1 MASFLGRR
9 DRRLGVVFSVYYYY
23 YYYNTA
29 VVLFTSSSLSTS
41 LLLIPPTAKIST
53 QHQLLC
59 GVPFTSTSPRFSTI
73 SSIPTTHTTH
83 TTFDA
88 QLRPPFTCLY
98 SNPKKNRGDID
109 LTALP
114 SASNEVA
121 PIESTSSTKKE
132 VASISIKQ
140 DIQNIITL
148 VGAQAL
154 LIPVSIA
161 LADVLNIPNKGL
173 GLGFAWTSS
182 AFITGLQWTVPL
194 FAVAG
199 VMRILEPH
207 SQALQEVTKAT
218 QRSVLA
224 VMGKKRRPVF
234 ALFVSILLGA
244 VAGTCQRVMYLMLHI
259 YYVP

>member
-1 MASFLGRR
+1 MASFLGRY
-9 DRRLGVVFSVYYYY
+9 RRLGVVFSVY

-41 LLLIPPTAKIST
+41 LLLIPPTAKFST

-59 GVPFTSTSPRFSTI
+59 GVPLTTTSPRFSTI
-73 SSIPTTHTTH
+73 SSIPTTHTT
-83 TTFDA
+83 FAA
-88 QLRPPFTCLY
+88 QLRPPSTCLY
-98 SNPKKNRGDID
+98 SNPKKKNRGDID

-114 SASNEVA
+114 SASNDVA
-121 PIESTSSTKKE
+121 PIESTSSTMKE

-161 LADVLNIPNKGL
+161 LANVLNIPNKGL

-259 YYVP
+259 YYLP

>member
-1 MASFLGRR
+1 MKGRSINIIGNNNGSNNNRQAEIAAVRERQQQRLELMAKAKNNKNDSNIRER
-9 DRRLGVVFSVYYYY
+9 TNV
-23 YYYNTA
+23 
-29 VVLFTSSSLSTS
+29 TSS
-41 LLLIPPTAKIST
+41 
-53 QHQLLC
+53 
-59 GVPFTSTSPRFSTI
+59 G
-73 SSIPTTHTTH
+73 
-83 TTFDA
+83 
-88 QLRPPFTCLY
+88 
-98 SNPKKNRGDID
+98 
-109 LTALP
+109 
-114 SASNEVA
+114 
-121 PIESTSSTKKE
+121 
-132 VASISIKQ
+132 
-140 DIQNIITL
+140 
-148 VGAQAL
+148 
-154 LIPVSIA
+154 
-161 LADVLNIPNKGL
+161 IPNKGL

-244 VAGTCQRVMYLMLHI
+244 VAGTSQRVMYLMLHI

>member
-9 DRRLGVVFSVYYYY
+9 DRRLGVVFSVYY

-53 QHQLLC
+53 QHQLC
-59 GVPFTSTSPRFSTI
+59 GVPLTTTSPRFSTI
-73 SSIPTTHTTH
+73 SSIPTTH

-161 LADVLNIPNKGL
+161 LA
-173 GLGFAWTSS
+173 S
-182 AFITGLQWTVPL
+182 A
-194 FAVAG
+194 
-199 VMRILEPH
+199 
-207 SQALQEVTKAT
+207 
-218 QRSVLA
+218 
-224 VMGKKRRPVF
+224 
-234 ALFVSILLGA
+234 
-244 VAGTCQRVMYLMLHI
+244 
-259 YYVP
+259 